1 MYKLIPQRK
10 KEFLIVRLCNQ
21 IRETRSKTN
30 KKGEGGGKK
39 KKEDNLPLYRGQHRE
54 LIYQG
59 Q

>member
-1 MYKLIPQRK
+1 MYKLITQRK

-30 KKGEGGGKK
+30 KKGEGGKK